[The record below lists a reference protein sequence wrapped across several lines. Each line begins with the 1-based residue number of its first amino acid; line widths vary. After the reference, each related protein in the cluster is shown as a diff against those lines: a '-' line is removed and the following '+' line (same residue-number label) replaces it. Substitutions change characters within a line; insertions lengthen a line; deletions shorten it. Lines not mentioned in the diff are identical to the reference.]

1 MRAMTLSLNQF
12 FKHQNLVA
20 MATRN
25 LVSIKISKDNK
36 TKIDAAVVELNQLL
50 KPMLIS
56 LTPQQRREVPK
67 MGDRTAPLVEKILDY
82 ARSNPEF
89 TPPYM
94 DVDEMEV
101 DLKAVDEL
109 QSIYRPLLQLMQQLD
124 DSILLSGSEAYVASL
139 AYYNSVKVGA
149 RMNVRNAKA
158 IFRDLQQRFKSIRG
172 VKAEEESD
180 E

>member
-1 MRAMTLSLNQF
+1 
-12 FKHQNLVA
+12 